1 MTFSS
6 VLFLLQGAVL
16 RPDAGRGV
24 IVSNRSLVLQRVGR
38 RRAGGYRCAASNSEG
53 RAESDAVN
61 LSIKCK
67 CKIGYLI
74 CCGLCVFHAT
84 YRRKLFEGLYRNGL

>member
-6 VLFLLQGAVL
+6 DLFLQGAVL

-53 RAESDAVN
+53 RAESEAVH

-74 CCGLCVFHAT
+74 CCGDLWVAWSFVLT
-84 YRRKLFEGLYRNGL
+84 